1 MKRTWNAFVH
11 YLFIPLSII
20 ATFLLVFSNTK
31 GEAEVVKSQPRQPVV
46 SRESLRIITPAV
58 IKSKNLTLD
67 WGLQEFIANS
77 VKHSRSGLIT
87 VAVLNPRN
95 GEILALYGK
104 DASGENCSLA
114 LDAYLAASLF
124 KVVTA
129 AAAIDYAGM
138 STDSTC
144 TYTGNAHTLFKSQID
159 IKKNRLANEV
169 TFAKAFA
176 SSNNVIFGKIGAFQ
190 LGETPL
196 LLTAM
201 RLGFWKSPIVDS
213 QCTPSTVFIPENEF
227 NLAELASGYNRY
239 TRVSPVHAAQMV
251 SAVLNNGQ
259 MIRPKLLRSSDS
271 AVEQV
276 ISKDTAEA
284 LRAMMCQTVKSGTVA
299 RAFYN
304 SRNDRILKGLTIGAK
319 SGTINGVEPDGR
331 RTWFMGF
338 AEDASTGESIA
349 IGCLVIRDA
358 KTRANA
364 FNLARG
370 VIREHFSKPAMVAAS
385 NT

>member
-1 MKRTWNAFVH
+1 MKRIWNAFVH

-20 ATFLLVFSNTK
+20 ATFLLVFSHSK
-31 GEAEVVKSQPRQPVV
+31 GEAEIVKSQYRQPVV

-58 IKSKNLTLD
+58 IKSNNLTLD
-67 WGLQEFIANS
+67 WDLQEYIANA

-87 VAVLNPRN
+87 VAVINPRN
-95 GEILALYGK
+95 GDILALYGK

-129 AAAIDYAGM
+129 AAAIDYGGM
-138 STDSTC
+138 SASSAC
-144 TYTGNAHTLFKSQID
+144 TYTGNAHTLYKSQID
-159 IKKNRLANEV
+159 SKKSRSTIKV
-169 TFAKAFA
+169 TLAKAFA
-176 SSNNVIFGKIGAFQ
+176 SSNNVIFGKIGALQ

-201 RLGFWKSPIVDS
+201 RLGFWKSPVVDS

-227 NLAELASGYNRY
+227 NLAELASGYNRF

-251 SAVLNNGQ
+251 SAILNNGQ
-259 MIRPKLLRSSDS
+259 MIRPRILKSSDT
-271 AVEQV
+271 AIEQV
-276 ISKDTAEA
+276 MSKDTSES
-284 LRAMMCQTVKSGTVA
+284 LRSMMCQTVKSGTVS

-304 SRNDRILKGLTIGAK
+304 VQNDRILKGLSIGAK
-319 SGTINGVEPDGR
+319 SGSINGVEPEGR

-338 AEDASTGESIA
+338 AEDATTGEA
-349 IGCLVIRDA
+349 VTIGCLVIRDA
-358 KTRANA
+358 NTKANA
-364 FNLARG
+364 FDLARSI
-370 VIREHFSKPAMVAAS
+370 IREHFSKPPMVASS
-385 NT
+385 NH